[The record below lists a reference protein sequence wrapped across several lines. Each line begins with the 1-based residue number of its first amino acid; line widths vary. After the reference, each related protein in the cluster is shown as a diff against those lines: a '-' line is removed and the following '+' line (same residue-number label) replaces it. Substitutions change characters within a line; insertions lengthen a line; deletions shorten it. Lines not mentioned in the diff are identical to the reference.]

1 MVKIVTPYQPGPSDR
16 KCQILITA
24 RCESK
29 MAAKVVRLKLNTNNP
44 TVTAEV
50 KGSRYVST
58 PCSNF
63 VMIRYGRKYK
73 LRPTEFK
80 TRTNNYHQ
88 GKLAF
93 P

>member
-1 MVKIVTPYQPGPSDR
+1 MKIVTPYQPGPSDR

-50 KGSRYVST
+50 EGNRD
-58 PCSNF
+58 
-63 VMIRYGRKYK
+63 M
-73 LRPTEFK
+73 
-80 TRTNNYHQ
+80 
-88 GKLAF
+88 
-93 P
+93 